1 VAISQFVDF
10 ERIYGPEAVS
20 RFNMLKSVNVNGK
33 SNPGFSSGDAII
45 AVQEVAAQH
54 LQKPTYEFSGLTRE
68 EIIAETKQLVF
79 YLSLIFVYFLLS
91 SVRKL
96 FSSAINSSF
105 ITGWCRWSYWFRLS
119 LRIGNNIYFQ
129 VALIMLIGLL
139 AKNAILI
146 VEFAIQRRRN
156 GMDLTKAAIEGAR
169 ARLRLF

>member
-1 VAISQFVDF
+1 LFTFIK
-10 ERIYGPEAVS
+10 R
-20 RFNMLKSVNVNGK
+20 
-33 SNPGFSSGDAII
+33 
-45 AVQEVAAQH
+45 
-54 LQKPTYEFSGLTRE
+54 
-68 EIIAETKQLVF
+68 
-79 YLSLIFVYFLLS
+79 

-119 LRIGNNIYFQ
+119 LRIENNIYFQ

-156 GMDLTKAAIEGAR
+156 GMDLTKAVEGAR
-169 ARLRLF
+169 ARLRPILMTSLAFIFGLLPLALASGVAVGNRSIGMGAVGGMLVDRFGVFVILCCL